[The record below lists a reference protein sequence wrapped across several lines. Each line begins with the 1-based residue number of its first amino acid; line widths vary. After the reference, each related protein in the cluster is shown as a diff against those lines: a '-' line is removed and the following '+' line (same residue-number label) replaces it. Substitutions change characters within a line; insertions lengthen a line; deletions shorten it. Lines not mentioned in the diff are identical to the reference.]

1 MPYGNVGL
9 FEVKMSI
16 VIEKKEKISVPN
28 YEITAGELADEVGKI
43 YMKDLWKAIERNIK
57 QKQKTIYYLTT
68 VRKDPKA
75 LTKILIYIWPF
86 LRPIIYKRESMDL
99 WKFDYEKEEL
109 KLIWSVPHRAEMKT
123 FLRSPELYNKD
134 LIKWIREYLDQENLD
149 LNDKTAQVIS

>member
-1 MPYGNVGL
+1 
-9 FEVKMSI
+9 MSI
-16 VIEKKEKISVPN
+16 VISKKEEISVPK
-28 YEITAGELADEVGKI
+28 YEITAGDLADAVGKI
-43 YMKDLWKAIERNIK
+43 YMKDLWKAIERNSK
-57 QKQKTIYYLTT
+57 QKQKEIYYLTT
-68 VRKDPKA
+68 VRKDPKE

-123 FLRSPELYNKD
+123 FLRAPELYSKE
-134 LIKWIREYLDQENLD
+134 LIQWIREYLDQENLD